1 MTNSNHSNSAELQ
14 HLIRA
19 GEAQAAATLTAH
31 VLETIKSAAT
41 IPDVILTYKEVYRA
55 MFGREP

>member
-1 MTNSNHSNSAELQ
+1 MTSSSQNSAELQ

-31 VLETIKSAAT
+31 VLGTIKSADT
-41 IPDVILTYKEVYRA
+41 IPDVILAYKEVYRA

>member
-1 MTNSNHSNSAELQ
+1 MTNSNQNSVELL
-14 HLIRA
+14 HVARA

-31 VLETIKSAAT
+31 VLGTIRSAET

>member
-1 MTNSNHSNSAELQ
+1 MTSSSAYATELQ

-31 VLETIKSAAT
+31 VLGTIKTAET
-41 IPDVILTYKEVYRA
+41 VPDVILAYKEVYRA

>member
-1 MTNSNHSNSAELQ
+1 MTSHTQNSPELQ

-31 VLETIKSAAT
+31 VLETIKSADT

>member
-1 MTNSNHSNSAELQ
+1 MA

-19 GEAQAAATLTAH
+19 GEAQAAATLTAL
-31 VLETIKSAAT
+31 VLGTIKTADT
-41 IPDVILTYKEVYRA
+41 IPAVILTYKEVYRA

>member
-1 MTNSNHSNSAELQ
+1 MTSSAQNSAELQ

-19 GEAQAAATLTAH
+19 GEAQAAATLTAL
-31 VLETIKSAAT
+31 VFQTIRTPET
-41 IPDVILTYKEVYRA
+41 IPDVVFTYKEVYRA

>member
-1 MTNSNHSNSAELQ
+1 MTSASQNSAEMA

-19 GEAQAAATLTAH
+19 GEAQAAATLTTL
-31 VLETIKSAAT
+31 VLGTIKSADT
-41 IPDVILTYKEVYRA
+41 IPAVILTYKEVYRA